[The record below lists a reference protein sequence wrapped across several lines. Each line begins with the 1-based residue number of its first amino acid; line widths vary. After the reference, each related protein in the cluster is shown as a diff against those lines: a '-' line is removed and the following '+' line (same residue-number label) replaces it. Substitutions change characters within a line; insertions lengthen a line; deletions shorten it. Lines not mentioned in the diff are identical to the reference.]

1 MSLIGAAVPRR
12 DADAKVT
19 GEAVYGVDVR
29 LPGMVHARLLRS
41 PTPAGRIVTLDVGP
55 ARRMSGVL
63 AVCTA
68 DDAPPRPTGLAV
80 QDQPLFAHDVVRFE
94 GEPIALVVAETEE
107 VARRAV
113 AAILLEIEPWDP
125 VADVEQALAPG
136 ARLVHPRWSS
146 YEVAPGLEFRRE
158 GNLAAEMVSD
168 PGDVDAV
175 FARAPVIV
183 EDEYRVGRQYQAY
196 FEPKNAVVEYRDGRY
211 TVYTAHQYPFN
222 VRDRMAQILGIAPSR
237 IRVLC
242 PTIGGGF
249 GAKLDVGLEPYA
261 ALGAR
266 AVGRPVRIVN
276 GRLEDM
282 LSCTSREDAVVRIRS
297 AVDHDGRIL
306 ARELT
311 CLMNCGAYAG
321 DMPFLASIPL
331 HLAGSVYRVG
341 TARVIARVAYTNTAP
356 TGAMRG
362 VGGTYLT
369 FAVERHMDRIA
380 SELGIDRRELRLRN
394 LFRDGDRMLT
404 GQVVEQAGT
413 LRRAFD
419 RMEELAP
426 WVEVSAPRPLHGV
439 GMAALIWLTNP
450 MPGSA
455 TLKLNED
462 GTVGIITAATENG
475 SGAVAMGLTQI
486 AAEELGL
493 RPSEIVVL
501 APDTDAAAYDAGSQG
516 SRTTHVVGRAIR
528 QAAAEVRRR
537 IFEVAAELMEVSAED
552 LELVDGSVGVVGDP
566 SSRVSL
572 AEVARTATFTSGPIS
587 ATGAYRT
594 PMPTTDPT
602 CATGLLFPAFPTPTF
617 HLHLAEVE
625 VDRVT
630 GRIHV
635 VRYVVVQDV
644 GRAINPVGI
653 RGQIQGGVAQGLGYA
668 LFEQLDFD
676 GARYRQRSLETYRL
690 PTMVDV
696 PRVEVALIEN
706 ADPEGPYGAK
716 GVAEP
721 PVVPVAAAV
730 ANAVSDAV
738 GVPFDRLPVTP
749 EDVLAALEERREHR

>member
-1 MSLIGAAVPRR
+1 MSLIGASVPRG
-12 DADAKVT
+12 DAVAKVT
-19 GEAVYGVDVR
+19 GRAVYGVDVR

-41 PTPAGRIVTLDVGP
+41 PIPAGRIVTLDVDD
-55 ARRMSGVL
+55 AWAVDGVL

-68 DDAPPRPTGLAV
+68 DDAPPRRTGLAV
-80 QDQPLFAHDVVRFE
+80 YDQRLFADDVVRYE
-94 GEPIALVVAETEE
+94 GEPIAAVVAETEAA
-107 VARRAV
+107 ARRALE
-113 AAILLEIEPWDP
+113 AIRLELEPWEP
-125 VADVEQALAPG
+125 VAGPEQALDPAT
-136 ARLVHPRWSS
+136 RLVHPHWAE
-146 YEVAPGLEFRRE
+146 YEVAPGLEFRRH
-158 GNLAAEMVSD
+158 GNVAAEMISD

-175 FARAPVIV
+175 FARAPFVV
-183 EDEYRVGRQYQAY
+183 EDEYRANRQYQAY
-196 FEPKNAVVEYRDGRY
+196 LEPKHAVVDYQGGRY
-211 TVYTAHQYPFN
+211 TVYVAHQYPFN
-222 VRDRMAQILGIAPSR
+222 VRDRLAQILGVAVSR
-237 IRVLC
+237 IRVVC

-261 ALGAR
+261 AVLAR
-266 AVGRPVRIVN
+266 KVGRPVRIVN
-276 GRLEDM
+276 DRLED
-282 LSCTSREDAVVRIRS
+282 LLTCTSREDAIVQIRS
-297 AVDHDGRIL
+297 AVDEDGRIL

-341 TARVIARVAYTNTAP
+341 TARVEARVLYTNTAP

-369 FAVERHMDRIA
+369 FAVERHMDHIA
-380 SELGIDRRELRLRN
+380 AELGMGRRELRLRN

-404 GQVVEQAGT
+404 GQVIDQAGT
-413 LRRAFD
+413 LRQAFD
-419 RMEELAP
+419 RMEQVAP
-426 WVEVSAPRPLHGV
+426 WAQVTAPRPLHGV
-439 GMAALIWLTNP
+439 GLAALIWLTNP

-462 GTVGIITAATENG
+462 GTLGVVTAATENG

-493 RPSEIVVL
+493 RPSDVVVL

-516 SRTTHVVGRAIR
+516 SRTTHVVGAAIR
-528 QAAAEVRRR
+528 KAAAEVRRR
-537 IFEVAAELMEVSAED
+537 IFDVAAEMLEVSVDD
-552 LELVDGSVGVVGDP
+552 LELVDGTVGVVGDP
-566 SSRVSL
+566 GSRVPL
-572 AEVARTATFTSGPIS
+572 GEVARTATFTTGPIA

-594 PMPTTDPT
+594 PMPAHDPT
-602 CATGLLFPAFPTPTF
+602 CATGLLFPSFPTPTF

-625 VDRVT
+625 VDPVT

-644 GRAINPVGI
+644 GRAINPTGI
-653 RGQIQGGVAQGLGYA
+653 RGQIQGGVTQGLGYA

-690 PTMVDV
+690 PTAVDV
-696 PRVEVALIEN
+696 PRVEVELIEN
-706 ADPEGPYGAK
+706 ADPAGPYGAK

-721 PVVPVAAAV
+721 PVVPVAVAV

-738 GVPFDRLPVTP
+738 GAPFDRLPVTP
-749 EDVLAALEERREHR
+749 EDVLAALEERRRRP